1 MRFLI
6 IGLGIYGYNLATDLT
21 AIGHEVIGADIKPSL
36 VESIKDNI
44 STAYIIDSTDEV
56 ALSVLPLKN
65 VDIVIVA
72 IGENF
77 GASIKTVALLKKLH
91 VAHIFA
97 RAMDELH
104 FSILEGFKIDR
115 ILTPEQRAANDLVND
130 LALGTRTE
138 SMRVNDEAYILKF
151 AAPQYFIGMKISE
164 VDFRKDYSLRLIA
177 ISRPMKTKNML
188 GIEHTVLNP
197 LPPDDSNVFQEGD
210 QIVCYGTR
218 KALQSLF
225 RNLAE

>member
-1 MRFLI
+1 MTFLI

-21 AIGHEVIGADIKPSL
+21 AIGHEVIGVDIKPSL

-77 GASIKTVALLKKLH
+77 GASIKTVALLKKLQ
-91 VAHIFA
+91 VPHIYA
-97 RAMDELH
+97 RAMDLH
-104 FSILEGFKIDR
+104 YSILEGFKIDR
-115 ILTPEQRAANDLVND
+115 ILTPEQRAANDLVNE
-130 LALGTRTE
+130 LALGSRTE
-138 SMRVNDEAYILKF
+138 SMQVNEDAYILKF
-151 AAPQYFIGMKISE
+151 TVPEQFVGMKISE

-177 ISRPMKTKNML
+177 ISRPVTSKNLL
-188 GIEHTVLNP
+188 GITHTELKP
-197 LPPDDSNVFQEGD
+197 LPADDQNQFESGD
-210 QIVCYGTR
+210 QIVCYGT
-218 KALQSLF
+218 KHSLHTLF
-225 RNLAE
+225 RNLS

>member
-1 MRFLI
+1 MTFLI

-77 GASIKTVALLKKLH
+77 GASIKTVALLKKLQ
-91 VAHIFA
+91 VPHIYA
-97 RAMDELH
+97 RAMDDLH
-104 FSILEGFKIDR
+104 YSILEGFKIDR
-115 ILTPEQRAANDLVND
+115 ILTPEQRAANDLVNE
-130 LALGTRTE
+130 LALGSRTE
-138 SMRVNDEAYILKF
+138 SMQVNEDAYILKF
-151 AAPQYFIGMKISE
+151 TVPEQFVGMKISE

-177 ISRPMKTKNML
+177 ISRPVTSKNLL
-188 GIEHTVLNP
+188 GITHTELKP
-197 LPPDDSNVFQEGD
+197 LPADGQNQFEAGD
-210 QIVCYGTR
+210 QIVCYGT
-218 KALQSLF
+218 KHSLHTLF
-225 RNLAE
+225 RNLS